1 MTLLT
6 LLCYAVV
13 LIWMEERWTW
23 AVFQIGI
30 FAAAGARIV
39 RRDRWSLPAPVAI
52 LACAAVWPLIQL
64 TAGTTVSPGQTCYA
78 ALDWLTFLLVFA
90 LAVEIRPARFLA
102 GVSIFGMLMAAT
114 ALLQQCS
121 PGGRIFWIFPSGYSD
136 HVLGPF
142 VNRNQYAAWIELL
155 IPIAVYLA
163 FTDRRLRWLHATS
176 ATVMICSIIASG
188 SRAGAALATIEV
200 LSALVVLQ
208 KKRPV
213 TYRAATIA
221 ACQFLAVAALAVGLA
236 RWQNL
241 QAGMERHGAEE
252 LRIDALKASVEMVR
266 AHPWVGWGI
275 GSWPDVYPRYA
286 SFDSGLYLNQAHN
299 DWAQWAAEGGL
310 PFFALMAIF
319 AALLWKPAWR
329 SIYGIGTLAFL
340 LHATVDFPMQQR
352 PAIAAWFFA
361 IAGTVF
367 YSRQREAKNDELL
380 RRVRLSRTRLSLKR
394 FGRLTRSWS
403 GWSTRTG
410 AATRT
415 CGCWLK
421 SKPPVSTASLRF
433 SWIRQKGVDTIRL
446 WWIAVPGAG
455 CETCNPPG
463 FGA

>member
-6 LLCYAVV
+6 LLCYAV
-13 LIWMEERWTW
+13 LLLWMEERWTW

-39 RRDRWSLPAPVAI
+39 RRDRWSLPAPVAV

-64 TAGTTVSPGQTCYA
+64 AAGTTVSPGQTCYA
-78 ALDWLTFLLVFA
+78 ALDWLTFLLGFG
-90 LAVEIRPARFLA
+90 LAARSVRAF
-102 GVSIFGMLMAAT
+102 
-114 ALLQQCS
+114 
-121 PGGRIFWIFPSGYSD
+121 PGGRLHIRNAPGGGAPSTMLAGRAYLLDLPQRLLRPRPGAVRQSQPVRRLDRTADSD
-136 HVLGPF
+136 CGVP
-142 VNRNQYAAWIELL
+142 RI
-155 IPIAVYLA
+155 
-163 FTDRRLRWLHATS
+163 TDRRLRLLHATS
-176 ATVMICSIIASG
+176 ATVMFCSIIASG
-188 SRAGAALATIEV
+188 SRAGAALATMEV

-286 SFDSGLYLNQAHN
+286 GFDSGLYLNQAHN
-299 DWAQWAAEGGL
+299 DWARWAAEGGL

-367 YSRQREAKNDELL
+367 HSRQREATNDELL
-380 RRVRLSRTRLSLKR
+380 RRVRYPAHGFASRD
-394 FGRLTRSWS
+394 S
-403 GWSTRTG
+403 GVLQEVG
-410 AATRT
+410 
-415 CGCWLK
+415 
-421 SKPPVSTASLRF
+421 P
-433 SWIRQKGVDTIRL
+433 
-446 WWIAVPGAG
+446 AG
-455 CETCNPPG
+455 PPG
-463 FGA
+463 PVRRSGPAAAG